1 MPEYAV
7 PTPKRRRG
15 RPRGGESDAQQRI
28 IAAAVDEFG
37 ELGYD
42 GATMRAIAARA
53 GVDSALV
60 HHYFG
65 TKADLFAQTVGA
77 PMRPDLDIP
86 ALLEGPQDALGER
99 IVRYVLDA
107 WERPETRKR
116 GVTLLRTGVGNRL
129 TTPLLAG
136 FLQREL
142 IGRIAA
148 RIDAPDAA
156 FRASLVASQIAGM
169 LLARYVLQLP
179 AIAGASVDDI
189 VARVGPTV
197 QHYMT
202 DPAVPAQTS
211 AAGAA
216 ERKSTE

>member
-7 PTPKRRRG
+7 PTPKRPRG
-15 RPRGGESDAQQRI
+15 RPRRGESDAQERI

-37 ELGYD
+37 ERGYD
-42 GATMRAIAARA
+42 AATMRGIAARA
-53 GVDSALV
+53 GVDSALL

-65 TKADLFAQTVGA
+65 TKADLFARTVGA

-86 ALLEGPQDALGER
+86 ALLDGPRDRLGER
-99 IVRYVLDA
+99 IVRYVLEA
-107 WERPETRKR
+107 WERPDTRKR
-116 GVTLLRTGVGNRL
+116 GVTLLRSGIGNRL

-156 FRASLVASQIAGM
+156 FRATLVASQVAGM
-169 LLARYVLQLP
+169 LIARYVLQFP
-179 AIAGASVDDI
+179 ALADATVDEI
-189 VARVGPTV
+189 VERVGPTV
-197 QHYMT
+197 QHYLT
-202 DPAVPAQTS
+202 D
-211 AAGAA
+211 
-216 ERKSTE
+216 

>member
-15 RPRGGESDAQQRI
+15 RPKGGESDAQERI

-42 GATMRAIAARA
+42 GATMRGIAARA

-77 PMRPDLDIP
+77 PMRPDIDLP
-86 ALLEGPQDALGER
+86 ALLEGPQDGLGER
-99 IVRYVLDA
+99 IVRYVLEA

-116 GVTLLRTGVGNRL
+116 GVVLLRSGIGNRL

-142 IGRIAA
+142 IGRIAG

-179 AIAGASVDDI
+179 ALAAASVDDI

-202 DPAVPAQTS
+202 D
-211 AAGAA
+211 GI
-216 ERKSTE
+216 EKEIG

>member
-15 RPRGGESDAQQRI
+15 RPRGGESGARDRI
-28 IAAAVDEFG
+28 IAAATDEFG

-42 GATMRAIAARA
+42 GATTRGIAARA

-65 TKADLFAQTVGA
+65 TKADLFAETVGA
-77 PMRPDLDIP
+77 PMRPDVDIP
-86 ALLEGPQDALGER
+86 ALLDGPIDGLGER
-99 IVRYVLDA
+99 IVRYVLEA
-107 WERPETRKR
+107 WERPEARKR
-116 GVTLLRTGVGNRL
+116 GILLLRTGLGNRL

-142 IGRIAA
+142 FARIAA
-148 RIDAPDAA
+148 RLDVPDAEL
-156 FRASLVASQIAGM
+156 RATLVASQIAG
-169 LLARYVLQLP
+169 LLIARYLLQLP
-179 AIAGASVDDI
+179 ALTAASVDEI

-197 QHYMT
+197 QTYLTH
-202 DPAVPAQTS
+202 
-211 AAGAA
+211 
-216 ERKSTE
+216 

>member
-15 RPRGGESDAQQRI
+15 RPRRGESDAQDRI

-42 GATMRAIAARA
+42 GATMRGIAARA
-53 GVDSALV
+53 GVDSALL

-77 PMRPDLDIP
+77 PMRPDVDLP
-86 ALLEGPQDALGER
+86 ALLEGPADMLGDR
-99 IVRYVLDA
+99 IVRYVLEA
-107 WERPETRKR
+107 WERPETRTR
-116 GVTLLRTGVGNRL
+116 GVTLLRSGIGNRL

-156 FRASLVASQIAGM
+156 LRASLVASQIAGM

-179 AIAGASVDDI
+179 AMAAASVDEI

-197 QHYMT
+197 QHYLT
-202 DPAVPAQTS
+202 D
-211 AAGAA
+211 
-216 ERKSTE
+216 